1 MPFAARAL
9 RAEARR
15 YRELKRAINCP
26 RTLALLDEMAGDLEA
41 KADAIDRRA
50 KAGREPGSSDE

>member
-15 YRELKRAINCP
+15 YLELKRAINCP
-26 RTLALLDEMAGDLEA
+26 RTLALLDEMASDLEA
-41 KADAIDRRA
+41 KAAAIEAARSIEHD
-50 KAGREPGSSDE
+50 DQ

>member
-41 KADAIDRRA
+41 KAAIIEASARI
-50 KAGREPGSSDE
+50 ESDESRE